1 MNYKTSGTV
10 SSVKWTKDS
19 SDPSK
24 SILSFKIEPVSPYA
38 FERKN
43 KADTEKFV
51 LWDVDDSTTPIVKV
65 PVTTEYVATFGDS
78 SLSFAALLLLKQN
91 RTKIEL
97 ECENVSHS
105 STSAS
110 TSSTPASTS
119 STTLPSHP
127 IPISKLSVVG

>member
-1 MNYKTSGTV
+1 MCYKTSGTV

-43 KADTEKFV
+43 KDDTEKFV
-51 LWDVDDSTTPIVKV
+51 LWDSEDSTKPIVKV
-65 PVTTEYVATFGDS
+65 PATAEYVANFGDPS
-78 SLSFAALLLLKQN
+78 MSFAALLLLKQN

-97 ECENVSHS
+97 ECEKPFHP

-110 TSSTPASTS
+110 TSPTP
-119 STTLPSHP
+119 PP
-127 IPISKLSVVG
+127 PPPISVSRLSVVG

>member
-1 MNYKTSGTV
+1 MSYKTSGTV

-51 LWDVDDSTTPIVKV
+51 LWDTEDSKMPMVKV
-65 PVTTEYVATFGDS
+65 PVTAEYIATFGDS
-78 SLSFAALLLLKQN
+78 SMSFAALLLLKQN

-97 ECENVSHS
+97 ECETPSPP

-110 TSSTPASTS
+110 TSPTP
-119 STTLPSHP
+119 PPPPP
-127 IPISKLSVVG
+127 IPVSRLSVVG